1 MKQTKKKTPPER
13 GQPRKIVKR
22 VEKVRKDLA
31 KKKQAEDQ
39 EKLAQLW
46 DEDICE

>member
-1 MKQTKKKTPPER
+1 MKQTRKKTPTKP
-13 GQPRKIVKR
+13 GQPRKIVK
-22 VEKVRKDLA
+22 KVRKDLA